1 MARMKYDEFQSYI
14 RKMSKLC
21 DKAEEEFISIL
32 QKQADYSGILV
43 NLDRDAIIEVANAVS
58 LKYGEGAAA
67 LACQMYDDMAD
78 LSGKR
83 IPPAIPAEA
92 MSYNEVGKVVN
103 GALKSQNDEV
113 LTSAVGRIVKQRGQ
127 DTTLQN
133 AKRDGAQCA
142 WVPSG
147 DTCAFCITLA
157 SRGWEKPKDGHADHI
172 HANCDCVYAVRFNN
186 STNYQGYDPDYYRD
200 LYDNTDYGAKSSKD
214 KINAMRRKFYKE
226 NKDEINAQK
235 RSAYEKRKELN
246 SSLAEEI
253 NID

>member
-1 MARMKYDEFQSYI
+1 MVRMKYDEFQSYI

-21 DKAEEEFISIL
+21 DKAEEEFVNIL
-32 QKQADYSGILV
+32 QKQADYSGILI
-43 NLDRDAIIEVANAVS
+43 NLDRDTIIEVANAVS
-58 LKYGEGAAA
+58 LKYGEGTAA
-67 LACQMYDDMAD
+67 LACQMYDNMAD
-78 LSGKR
+78 LSGKH
-83 IPPAIPAEA
+83 IPPATPAEA

-142 WVPSG
+142 WIPSG

-157 SRGWEKPKDGHADHI
+157 SRGWERPKDGHADHI

-186 STNYQGYDPDYYRD
+186 STDYQGYDPDYYYD
-200 LYDNTDYGAKSSKD
+200 LYNNTDYGAKSSKD

-235 RSAYEKRKELN
+235 RSAYAKRKELN